1 MDNPILRVENLHK
14 SFDETEV
21 LNDINITFEKGT
33 VTTIIGP
40 SGSGKSTLLRCIN
53 QLETTTSG
61 HIYFHEED
69 ITGSHVNVNAVRS
82 KIGMVFQSFN
92 LFANLTVLEN
102 CTIGPVKVLKKD
114 KLEAQ
119 EAALVYLESVGM
131 LSFQDRKVSTLSGGQ
146 KQRVAIARTLAM
158 DPEIILFDEPTS
170 SLDPEM
176 VNEVLDVMKN
186 VITDHISFIV
196 VTHEMDFAKDVS
208 DRIIFMDHGKIVA
221 TGTPQEIFEDT
232 VHERL
237 KRFIY
242 KK

>member
-1 MDNPILRVENLHK
+1 MDNTILRIEHLHK
-14 SFDETEV
+14 SFDEIEV
-21 LNDINITFEKGT
+21 LHDINITFDKGT

-53 QLETTTSG
+53 QLETITSG
-61 HIYFHEED
+61 DIYFHD
-69 ITGSHVNVNAVRS
+69 NLITGPHVNVNKVRS

-102 CTIGPVKVLKKD
+102 CTIGPIKVLKKD
-114 KLEAQ
+114 HHEAKD
-119 EAALVYLESVGM
+119 AALVYLESVGM
-131 LSFQDRKVSTLSGGQ
+131 LSFKDRKVSTLSGGQ

-208 DRIIFMDHGKIVA
+208 DRIIFMDHGQIIVS
-221 TGTPQEIFEDT
+221 GNPEDIFEKT
-232 VHERL
+232 SNERL